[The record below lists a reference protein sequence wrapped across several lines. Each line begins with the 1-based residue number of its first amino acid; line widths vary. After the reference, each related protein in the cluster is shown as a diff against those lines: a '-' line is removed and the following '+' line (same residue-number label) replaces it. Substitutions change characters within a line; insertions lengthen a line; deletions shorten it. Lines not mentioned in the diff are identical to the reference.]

1 MMRLTLLIILLIGG
15 ILPKAL
21 HADLLPCEKLY
32 AEAIVWFEAGKF
44 DIAADLF
51 SEAILLSPEP
61 GSAPNSYTP
70 YIYLAASQYE
80 LGNPR
85 GARDALIQSLEYGL
99 SAQSTAGRQLIGKY
113 AVAIMSAQQVKQAS
127 TPELL
132 SSPVAGQNRTLSNM
146 NAEVVRA
153 RVLKRCALST
163 KIEENKLPW
172 YFHYLLGL
180 EFSGEG
186 DNSRALESFQLGAN
200 IREESM
206 RNKRLYGMW
215 FLDYLPYYQIALTN
229 ARLGNW
235 KHANNALYVSLYEGE
250 FVPGEAGWIDFTK
263 LENQIRQH
271 SNH

>member
-1 MMRLTLLIILLIGG
+1 MRLTLLIILLLAG
-15 ILPKAL
+15 ILPKVL
-21 HADLLPCEKLY
+21 HADLLPCEKQY
-32 AEAIVWFEAGKF
+32 AEAIAWFEAGKF
-44 DIAADLF
+44 DVAADLF

-61 GSAPNSYTP
+61 TSTPNSYTP
-70 YIYLAASQYE
+70 YIYLAASLYE

-99 SAQSTAGRQLIGKY
+99 SAQAIAGKKLIEKY
-113 AVAIMSAQQVKQAS
+113 AVAIMSAEQMKQAS
-127 TPELL
+127 VPEPL
-132 SSPVAGQNRTLSNM
+132 SSPLAVQDRTLSDM
-146 NAEVVRA
+146 NAELVRA
-153 RVLKRCALST
+153 RVLKRCALSA

-186 DNSRALESFQLGAN
+186 DNSQALESFQLGAN

-229 ARLGNW
+229 VRLGNW
-235 KHANNALYVSLYEGE
+235 KHASNALYVSLDEGE
-250 FVPGEAGWIDFTK
+250 FVPGETGWLEFTELK
-263 LENQIRQH
+263 NQIRQH